1 MWKEK
6 LLGGRLVVVFIEDG
20 KELGWIT
27 EEDEE
32 TKSVYHIRSGSM
44 NIDMRNGHMSRREFH
59 TAIRVWKDGRMIG
72 TVSTRPQAE
81 RILKGANK

>member
-6 LLGGRLVVVFIEDG
+6 LLGGRPVVSFIEEG

-32 TKSVYHIRSGSM
+32 TKSVYHIRSGPM
-44 NIDMRNGHMSRREFH
+44 NIDMRNGNMSRREFH
-59 TAIRVWKDGRMIG
+59 TSIRVWKDGRMIA
-72 TVSTRPQAE
+72 TVATRPQAE
-81 RILKGANK
+81 RMLRV